1 MTLPKAYDPSGVEE
15 KQYAF
20 WESRGY
26 FRGHVDASKTPFAIV
41 IPPPNVTGE
50 LHIGHALNNTLQD
63 VVIRHKRMEGDAAC
77 WFPGTDHAGIA
88 TQNVVE
94 RKIAEDEG
102 LTRHDLGR
110 ERFVERVWDWKETYL
125 NRIRG
130 QLKALGC
137 SCDWERERF
146 TLDEGLSNAVREV
159 FVRLW
164 EAGKI
169 YQGEYIINWCP
180 RCLTALSDLEVEH
193 EETQGKLY
201 RIRYPIKDSDESIV
215 IATTRPETMLADTGV
230 AVHPDDDRHGHHVG
244 KTVVLPLMDREIPVV
259 ADEGVD
265 PEFGTGALKIT
276 PAHDPLDLEI
286 GERHG
291 LDVIDIFHDDAT
303 TNDHAGLY
311 AGLSREDARERVVA
325 DLDARG
331 LLESVEDYQLPLG
344 QCERCDTPVEPRI
357 SKQWFLAMEELAQ
370 PAIEAVRDG
379 RIQFTPERWRKVYFD
394 WMENIQDWC
403 ISRQLWWGHRI
414 PAWHCDDCAEITVAR
429 ETPTECRGCGSSNIQ
444 QDEDVL
450 DTWFSS
456 QLWPFSIMGWPEE
469 TGDLNYFYPTSLL
482 STAPDIIFFWVA
494 RMIVM
499 GLHFREEIPFKQ
511 VLFHPIIKDKQGRK
525 MSKSRGNTMDPL
537 EMRDQYGMDAVRFT
551 LASGMSKSQDLKLD
565 ENDIDGA
572 RRFLNKIWNAT
583 RFALMHLE
591 DFEPEKIET
600 IEKLERFV
608 GSSLRLEDRW
618 MLSSLSRTIEIVQRN
633 LDSYD
638 FNVVGETLYDFV
650 WHEVCD
656 WYLEL
661 IKPRL
666 NDESQSDDR
675 LAAQRVLGLT
685 LRESLKL
692 LHPMVPFITE
702 ELWQVL
708 PGTDADSV
716 MIAPFPRSRDEWA
729 DPQAEQDMNAL
740 QELITGIRTLRS
752 ELKVPPET
760 GLRALIRTDDA
771 ALQALCREHEHYFRG
786 LARVEALETGPDL
799 VRPSYAA
806 RRVLQRAE
814 VLLPLE
820 GIIDL
825 GEQQDLLAKELEDAR
840 SQLERTRR
848 KLEDTDFLEKAP
860 REIVDREKARADE
873 LAAKVARLEENLESL
888 GAAS

>member
-20 WESRGY
+20 WESKGY
-26 FRGHVDASKTPFAIV
+26 FRGQVEATRTPFAIV

-63 VVIRHKRMEGDAAC
+63 VVIRHKRMEGYAAC

-94 RKIAEDEG
+94 KHISQEEG

-110 ERFVERVWDWKETYL
+110 DKFVERVWDWKETYL
-125 NRIRG
+125 DRIRG
-130 QLKALGC
+130 QLKALGS

-164 EAGKI
+164 EEGKI

-193 EETQGKLY
+193 EQTQGKLY
-201 RIRYPIKDSDESIV
+201 HIRYPIKDSDETV
-215 IATTRPETMLADTGV
+215 TIATTRPETMLADTGV
-230 AVHPDDDRHGHHVG
+230 AVHPDDERHGQHVG
-244 KTVVLPLMDREIPVV
+244 KTVVLPLMEREIPVV

-286 GERHG
+286 GERH
-291 LDVIDIFHDDAT
+291 DMAVIDIFHDDAT
-303 TNDHAGLY
+303 TNEHAGSY
-311 AGLSREDARERVVA
+311 ANLDREEARERVVT
-325 DLDARG
+325 DLEAQG
-331 LLESVEDYQLPLG
+331 LLESVEDYELGLG
-344 QCERCDTPVEPRI
+344 QCQRCDTPVEPKI
-357 SKQWFLAMEELAQ
+357 SNQWFVEMESLAK

-379 RIQFTPERWRKVYFD
+379 RIQFVPERWRKVYFD

-414 PAWHCDDCAEITVAR
+414 PAWHCDDCAETTVSR
-429 ETPTECRGCGSSNIQ
+429 ETPPECQSCGSSNIH

-456 QLWPFSIMGWPEE
+456 ALWPFSIMGWPEE
-469 TGDLNYFYPTSLL
+469 TEDLTYFYPTKLL
-482 STAPDIIFFWVA
+482 ITAPDIIFFWVA

-499 GLHFREEIPFKQ
+499 GLHFRGKIPFEQ
-511 VLFHPIIKDKQGRK
+511 VLFNPLVKDKKGRK
-525 MSKSRGNTMDPL
+525 MSKSLGNTIDPL
-537 EMRDQYGMDAVRFT
+537 QMKEEYGMDAVRFT

-572 RRFLNKIWNAT
+572 RRFLNKIWNAS
-583 RFALMHLE
+583 RFALMHLD
-591 DFEPEKIET
+591 DFEATDTDLHDLP
-600 IEKLERFV
+600 LQ
-608 GSSLRLEDRW
+608 LEDRW
-618 MLSSLSRTIEIVQRN
+618 MLSSLARTIGTVRAHMA
-633 LDSYD
+633 SYD

-650 WHEVCD
+650 WHDVCD

-666 NDESQSDDR
+666 SEDADPEDR
-675 LAAQRVLGLT
+675 RAAQRVLQLT

-716 MIAPFPRSRDEWA
+716 MVAPFPT
-729 DPQAEQDMNAL
+729 PQDAWHNTDAEQEMDTL

-760 GLRALIRTDDA
+760 QLAALVRTDDDD
-771 ALQALCREHEHYFRG
+771 LETLCREHAHYFRT
-786 LARVEALETGPDL
+786 LAQVESLETGADL
-799 VRPSYAA
+799 ERPSYAA
-806 RRVLQRAE
+806 RRVFERGE

-825 GEQQDLLAKELEDAR
+825 EKQRSLLTSELKDAR
-840 SQLERTRR
+840 SQLERTRH
-848 KLEDTDFLEKAP
+848 KLEDSDFLEKAP
-860 REIVDREKARADE
+860 REIVDREKARAEE
-873 LAAKVARLEENLESL
+873 LSAKVARLEENLASL
-888 GAAS
+888 GAES

>member
-1 MTLPKAYDPSGVEE
+1 MTLPKAYDPSGVED

-20 WESRGY
+20 WESGGY
-26 FRGHVDASKTPFAIV
+26 FRGEVDGSKEPFSIV

-63 VVIRHKRMEGDAAC
+63 VVVRHKRMEGYAAC

-94 RKIAEDEG
+94 KHIAQEG

-110 ERFVERVWDWKETYL
+110 EAFVERVWDWKETYL
-125 NRIRG
+125 DRIRG

-146 TLDEGLSNAVREV
+146 TLDDGLSNAVREV

-164 EAGKI
+164 EEGKI

-193 EETQGKLY
+193 KETQGKLY
-201 RIRYPIKDSDESIV
+201 YIRYPIKDSDESIT

-230 AVHPDDDRHGHHVG
+230 AVHPDDERHAQHIG
-244 KTVVLPLMDREIPVV
+244 KTVVLPLMDREIPIV

-291 LDVIDIFHDDAT
+291 LEIIGIFRDDAT
-303 TNDHAGLY
+303 TNEHAGSY
-311 AGLSREDARERVVA
+311 AGLTREEARERVVA
-325 DLDARG
+325 DLEAQGRLDK
-331 LLESVEDYQLPLG
+331 VDDYQIGVG
-344 QCERCDTPVEPRI
+344 QCHRCDTPVEPKI
-357 SKQWFLAMEELAQ
+357 SKQWFLAMEALAQ

-379 RIQFTPERWRKVYFD
+379 RVRFIPERWSKVYFE

-414 PAWHCDDCAEITVAR
+414 PAWHCVDCSEITVDR
-429 ETPTECRGCGSSNIQ
+429 ETPSECRSCGSSNIR

-469 TGDLNYFYPTSLL
+469 TEDLNYFYPTSLL
-482 STAPDIIFFWVA
+482 VTGPDIIFFWVA

-499 GLHFREEIPFKQ
+499 GLHFRGEIPFHE
-511 VLFHPIIKDKQGRK
+511 VLFNPIVKDKQGRR
-525 MSKSRGNTMDPL
+525 MSKSLGTGVDPL
-537 EMRDQYGMDAVRFT
+537 EMKDQYGMDALRFT
-551 LASGMSKSQDLKLD
+551 LASGMSKGQDLKLD

-591 DFEPEKIET
+591 DFPSEPPDLDDLALT
-600 IEKLERFV
+600 
-608 GSSLRLEDRW
+608 LEDRW
-618 MLSSLSRTIEIVQRN
+618 MLSSLARTIETVQSHMG
-633 LDSYD
+633 SYD
-638 FNVVGETLYDFV
+638 FNVVGEALYDFV

-666 NDESQSDDR
+666 GEDADPDDR
-675 LAAQRVLGLT
+675 RAAQRVLQLT

-702 ELWQVL
+702 ELWQVM
-708 PGTDADSV
+708 PGTDAESV
-716 MIAPFPRSRDEWA
+716 MIAPYPTARDEWR
-729 DPQAEQDMNAL
+729 DDDAERSMEAL
-740 QELITGIRTLRS
+740 QELIVGIRTLRS

-760 GLRALIRTDDA
+760 RLRTLIRTDDA
-771 ALQALCREHEHYFRG
+771 EIQDLCREHEHYFRT
-786 LARVEALETGPDL
+786 LAKVESLETGADL
-799 VRPSYAA
+799 ERPRYAA

-814 VLLPLE
+814 LLLPLE
-820 GIIDL
+820 GIIDID
-825 GEQQDLLAKELEDAR
+825 EQRDLLSRELDDAR
-840 SQLERTRR
+840 NQLEQTRR
-848 KLEDTDFLEKAP
+848 KLDNTDFLEKAP
-860 REIVDREKARADE
+860 REIVDREKARADD

-888 GAAS
+888 GVES